1 MGPPV
6 KEEDVTCA
14 NYEAVQAKA
23 LIREEKEKE
32 QELDDG
38 LNQLLKQLDE
48 MEEQNPKVSLDD
60 MPFRHMREPK
70 TCPIHLKPV
79 ERLVFKNGWE
89 YYKCPESGCM
99 LFCATPEVDEYI
111 QLVQTQLCVPYRYQ
125 DDLPKCF
132 CGRVPV
138 LKVSRSDKNFARLD
152 MACSQRDKCD
162 YFQWANRYL

>member
-1 MGPPV
+1 MWVRLWRKKTSLVPIMKQFRPRHWSEKKKKKNRNWMMV
-6 KEEDVTCA
+6 WTNCWNNWMRWKSRTLRCHSMTCHF
-14 NYEAVQAKA
+14 
-23 LIREEKEKE
+23 
-32 QELDDG
+32 DT
-38 LNQLLKQLDE
+38 
-48 MEEQNPKVSLDD
+48 
-60 MPFRHMREPK
+60 REPK

>member
-60 MPFRHMREPK
+60 MPFRH
-70 TCPIHLKPV
+70 
-79 ERLVFKNGWE
+79 
-89 YYKCPESGCM
+89 
-99 LFCATPEVDEYI
+99 A
-111 QLVQTQLCVPYRYQ
+111 
-125 DDLPKCF
+125 
-132 CGRVPV
+132 
-138 LKVSRSDKNFARLD
+138 
-152 MACSQRDKCD
+152 
-162 YFQWANRYL
+162 